1 MQAEQL
7 QQAWRR
13 ASQSPDAPPQQG
25 LDYGGGEGLHEGR
38 AVSAFQR
45 SPAWTNDTFGAFKPV
60 RNWACTRDEALS
72 HRCCV
77 VRACEKP
84 KLKCCQTCHLL
95 SLQWSMA
102 TGNVSSW

>member
-1 MQAEQL
+1 MVELSRVMQKVTFAVHLRFPWCSLSWAMLCTVQAEQL

-60 RNWACTRDEALS
+60 RNWACT
-72 HRCCV
+72 
-77 VRACEKP
+77 P
-84 KLKCCQTCHLL
+84 Q
-95 SLQWSMA
+95 
-102 TGNVSSW
+102 